1 MIFSCAFG
9 RHSKTVDCTHS
20 IMKIEV
26 SIAECPVDTL
36 EQWIEVSAPECAMGT
51 LNSRLYCF
59 FVKKLKIEGVTTILK
74 VTAGSQFE
82 PSSYTFFT
90 VLFIKNQHFSP
101 VILKFDLKKSKMK
114 SWERG
119 AQNVWTSR
127 KIFRTTLIEGP
138 RNVWSVSKN
147 SRCSF
152 RWEGVL
158 LLLMLGSRVPVQE

>member
-1 MIFSCAFG
+1 MVFSCAFG
-9 RHSKTVDCTHS
+9 RHSKTVDCIHFIVKS
-20 IMKIEV
+20 RWV
-26 SIAECPVDTL
+26 SPESPVDTL

-59 FVKKLKIEGVTTILK
+59 FVKKWKIEGVATILE
-74 VTAGSQFE
+74 VTTGSQFE

-90 VLFIKNQHFSP
+90 VSFIKNHWFSP

-114 SWERG
+114 SWEPG

-127 KIFRTTLIEGP
+127 KNIRATLLEGP

-152 RWEGVL
+152 R
-158 LLLMLGSRVPVQE
+158 